1 LQVPVGLNS
10 KRLKVFLITQ
20 SVFLIVGLVML
31 ALWGYEQSFL
41 YLNHLR
47 LPWLDRLMPHYTH
60 LGDGFIITTLLI
72 MSLIAK
78 DRAMVLSVI
87 VAMLII
93 AALLPILKQL
103 IFAGWMRPAKT
114 FPADQFFFLSLGQE
128 RYFSFP
134 SGHSAAAAA
143 MTSLI
148 CIAAEK
154 QKAWWGMVWALLAV
168 SIAWSRIYI
177 GAHFLGDTVAGLMLG
192 LLVGIGSV
200 RLFYKPFANLQSHH
214 SWIGRRTFGS
224 ILWLL
229 AGALLVASL
238 VHIWLSYYR

>member
-1 LQVPVGLNS
+1 MQVPLGLNS
-10 KRLKVFLITQ
+10 KRLKVYFITLSSFLMA
-20 SVFLIVGLVML
+20 GLVML

-41 YLNHLR
+41 QLNHLR
-47 LPWLDRLMPHYTH
+47 LPWLDSLMPHYTH

-78 DRAMVLSVI
+78 DRAMVLTVI
-87 VAMLII
+87 VAMLIL
-93 AALLPILKQL
+93 AVFLPVLKQL
-103 IFAGWMRPAKT
+103 IFADWMRPAKT
-114 FPADQFFFLSLGQE
+114 FVADEFFFLSLGQE
-128 RYFSFP
+128 KYFSFP

-143 MTSLI
+143 MTSLV

-200 RLFYKPFANLQSHH
+200 RLFYKPFVNLQTRH
-214 SWIGRRTFGS
+214 SWIGRKAFGS
-224 ILWLL
+224 FLWLL
-229 AGALLVASL
+229 SGSLLLGSL
-238 VHIWLSYYR
+238 VTIWLSYYQ